1 MPASSLILVR
11 DQAARAGINL
21 FGLVD
26 AARFDR
32 CQPKERRLG
41 NVLRGCGTAL
51 VLGTAGRGLLQNQA
65 ESSSGP
71 QNGEARALAAVRA
84 TAIASRAA
92 GPCTLVLAGAGAPVN
107 FARLGEAAGFGTVS
121 PVSGLFLHPEFGPWL
136 RVRAALLFP
145 GQPFGAIPEA
155 SIADRFHPCCSC
167 ARPCLAACPAAAL
180 DGAGGQH
187 AGHCEQ
193 HRLEGGCE
201 QVCCSRHACPLGAA
215 HRDAPE
221 VPLHGHDCPAKR
233 RVFRVFAWLRR
244 VTLVVR
250 GRLPG

>member
-1 MPASSLILVR
+1 MLVR

-41 NVLRGCGTAL
+41 NVLRGCGTAV
-51 VLGTAGRGLLQNQA
+51 VLGTAGRGLLQAQA
-65 ESSSGP
+65 GLPVGREAGD
-71 QNGEARALAAVRA
+71 ARALAAVRA
-84 TAIASRAA
+84 TAMASRSV
-92 GPCTLVLAGAGAPVN
+92 GPCTLVLAGVDTPVN
-107 FARLGEAAGFGTVS
+107 FARLGEAAGFGAVS

-145 GQPFGAIPEA
+145 GYPFGAIAEA

-167 ARPCLAACPAAAL
+167 ARPCLTACPAAAL
-180 DGAGGQH
+180 DGAGGQRL
-187 AGHCEQ
+187 GQCEQ
-193 HRLEGGCE
+193 HRLDGGCE
-201 QVCCSRHACPLGAA
+201 LVCCSRQACPLGAD
-215 HRDAPE
+215 HQDAPQL
-221 VPLHGHDCPAKR
+221 PLHGHDCAVKR

-250 GRLPG
+250 GRPPG